1 MLLGTV
7 LWAVASLET
16 GIGPIVAARPE
27 VVISLRSKALMIG
40 KKGRAERTRRESHGS
55 AEGII
60 FSRNI
65 PFIWSLLIYTR
76 KRTRTS
82 FSIHP
87 YLRFPFIRFILPCI
101 YPFIHPSI
109 KIPSSPRHAPS
120 PIIFIHV
127 PPSLRMVHRRSLVFI
142 VHRLRR
148 TWVARVML
156 LRRRLLLLIEGMR
169 HVLNRR
175 RRRVD
180 GD

>member
-101 YPFIHPSI
+101 YPFGR
-109 KIPSSPRHAPS
+109 PSSRS
-120 PIIFIHV
+120 SIY
-127 PPSLRMVHRRSLVFI
+127 PSLKQNTFKPSAHSLS
-142 VHRLRR
+142 
-148 TWVARVML
+148 
-156 LRRRLLLLIEGMR
+156 RRLHTRTSLPA
-169 HVLNRR
+169 
-175 RRRVD
+175 D
-180 GD
+180 GAQAEPGVHST